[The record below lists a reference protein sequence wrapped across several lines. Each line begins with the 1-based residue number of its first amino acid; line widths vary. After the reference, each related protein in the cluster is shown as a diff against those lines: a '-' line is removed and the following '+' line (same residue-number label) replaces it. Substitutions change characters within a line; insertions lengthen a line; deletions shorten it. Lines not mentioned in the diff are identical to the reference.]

1 MRKNERESE
10 AGRQLYFRKQGPK
23 LINKTVK
30 LIMFQGHRFQKNYFR
45 VYPFSMLMFQYYCVK
60 DQWRTFSIKRCPF
73 PLFLPN
79 VSFCC
84 QDEKDINGLLEE
96 CRCGGKYQYII
107 QRTERERERE
117 IDTKGPV
124 FIRSL
129 YNSFFIFEKL
139 SFFHSPRRFFI
150 LIASSCS
157 SLLPPRCKNPFFT
170 IFDKSATNQ
179 PTDGQGLI

>member
-1 MRKNERESE
+1 MREK
-10 AGRQLYFRKQGPK
+10 
-23 LINKTVK
+23 VK
-30 LIMFQGHRFQKNYFR
+30 LAGNCILENKVQNSSRRLSSSSCSRAIFFKKNYFR
-45 VYPFSMLMFQYYCVK
+45 VCPFSMLMFQYYCVK

-124 FIRSL
+124 FIRSS

-139 SFFHSPRRFFI
+139 SEI
-150 LIASSCS
+150 L
-157 SLLPPRCKNPFFT
+157 
-170 IFDKSATNQ
+170 
-179 PTDGQGLI
+179 

>member
-1 MRKNERESE
+1 MRKNERKSE

-23 LINKTVK
+23 LIKKTVK
-30 LIMFQGHRFQKNYFR
+30 LIMFQGHLFQKFFFR
-45 VYPFSMLMFQYYCVK
+45 VCPFSMLMFQYYCVK

-117 IDTKGPV
+117 RG
-124 FIRSL
+124 R
-129 YNSFFIFEKL
+129 
-139 SFFHSPRRFFI
+139 
-150 LIASSCS
+150 
-157 SLLPPRCKNPFFT
+157 
-170 IFDKSATNQ
+170 
-179 PTDGQGLI
+179 

>member
-1 MRKNERESE
+1 MSE
-10 AGRQLYFRKQGPK
+10 KVKMACNCILE
-23 LINKTVK
+23 NKVQNSSRRLSSSSCSRAIFFK
-30 LIMFQGHRFQKNYFR
+30 KNYFR
-45 VYPFSMLMFQYYCVK
+45 VCPFSMLMFQYYCVK

-124 FIRSL
+124 FIRSS

-139 SFFHSPRRFFI
+139 SEI
-150 LIASSCS
+150 LW
-157 SLLPPRCKNPFFT
+157 
-170 IFDKSATNQ
+170 Q
-179 PTDGQGLI
+179 PGCPVTKMMRLYNAVSNSQQNADEGKQGRSTKFLHKEVVYWIKQ